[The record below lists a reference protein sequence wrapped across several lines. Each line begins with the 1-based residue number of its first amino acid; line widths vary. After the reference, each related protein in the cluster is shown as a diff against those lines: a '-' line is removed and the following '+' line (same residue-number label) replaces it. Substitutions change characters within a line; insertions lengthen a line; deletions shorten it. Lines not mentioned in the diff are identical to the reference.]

1 MENNNGN
8 NGNNGNNIEMA
19 EQLQN
24 SQEDLWRIFRIMS
37 EFVEGFEL
45 MAKIK
50 PSVLIF
56 GSARTKPEE
65 KYYKLTEEVAK
76 ELVKKGFGVTTGGGP
91 GIMEA
96 GNKGAQDAGGSST
109 GINIDLPFE
118 QSANPFIDKDKLLN
132 FRYFFVRKLMF
143 FKYAQG
149 YIVMPGG
156 FGTIDEGFEVLTLI
170 QTGKTSK
177 VPIVFMGTEFWTPLI
192 DWVKEHQLKNNLIS
206 PEDLDLFSITDDP
219 AEAAKIIRDFHKG
232 KQFTPNF

>member
-8 NGNNGNNIEMA
+8 NIEIA
-19 EQLQN
+19 QQLQN

-37 EFVEGFEL
+37 EFVEGFEM

-65 KYYKLTEEVAK
+65 KYYKLTVEVAK
-76 ELVKKGFGVTTGGGP
+76 QLVKKGFGITTGGGP

-96 GNKGAQDAGGSST
+96 GNRGAQEAGGSST

-118 QSANPFIDKDKLLN
+118 QSANSYIDHDKLLN

-143 FKYAQG
+143 FKYSQG

-156 FGTIDEGFEVLTLI
+156 FGTVDEGFEVLTLI
-170 QTGKTSK
+170 QTGKTQK
-177 VPIVFMGTEFWTPLI
+177 VPIVFMGREFWNPLI

-206 PEDLDLFSITDDP
+206 PKDLDLFSITDDP
-219 AEAAKIIRDFHKG
+219 KEAAKIVCDFHKG
-232 KQFTPNF
+232 KALTPNF

>member
-8 NGNNGNNIEMA
+8 NNGFEIA

-37 EFVEGFEL
+37 EFVEGFET

-65 KYYKLTEEVAK
+65 KYYKLTVEIAK
-76 ELVKKGFGVTTGGGP
+76 EIVKKGFGITTGGGP

-96 GNKGAQDAGGSST
+96 GNRGAQEVGGSSC

-118 QSANPFIDKDKLLN
+118 QSANPYIDKDKLLN

-143 FKYAQG
+143 FKYSQG
-149 YIVMPGG
+149 YVVMPGG
-156 FGTIDEGFEVLTLI
+156 FGTVDEAFEVLTLI

-177 VPIVFMGTEFWTPLI
+177 VPIVLVGKEFWSPLI
-192 DWVKEHQLKNNLIS
+192 NWVKEFQLKNKLIS
-206 PEDLDLFSITDDP
+206 PKDLDLFTITDDP
-219 AEAAKIIRDFHKG
+219 KEVAQQIYNFHKG
-232 KQFTPNF
+232 KKITPNF

>member
-1 MENNNGN
+1 MENG

-37 EFVEGFEL
+37 EFVEGFEV

-76 ELVKKGFGVTTGGGP
+76 QLVKKGFGVTTGGGP

-118 QSANPFIDKDKLLN
+118 QNANPFIDKDKLLN

-232 KQFTPNF
+232 KKFTPNF